1 MTIER
6 TDDEIIIRLP
16 ADMDPEALQRM
27 MDYLVYR
34 EATAKSQATQ
44 AAVDELAREVNRE
57 WWATNRTRF
66 IK

>member
-16 ADMDPEALQRM
+16 ADTDPEALQRLL
-27 MDYLVYR
+27 DYLVYR
-34 EATAKSQATQ
+34 EATAKSAATQ

-57 WWATNRTRF
+57 WWTANRARF
-66 IK
+66 IQ